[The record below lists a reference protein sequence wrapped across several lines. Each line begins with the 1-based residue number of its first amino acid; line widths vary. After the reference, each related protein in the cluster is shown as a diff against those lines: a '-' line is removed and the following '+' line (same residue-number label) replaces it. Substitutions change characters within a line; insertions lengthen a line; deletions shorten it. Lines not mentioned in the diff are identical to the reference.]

1 VHKALLILGGI
12 GGDSVLGQGI
22 PLEGSLEPRYLPDA
36 RWDLT
41 DGNVEKF
48 YGLRVGPLL
57 ISFASL
63 D

>member
-1 VHKALLILGGI
+1 VESEEIAF
-12 GGDSVLGQGI
+12 LGQGI